1 MAVAV
6 YIGVARMVTMID
18 VSWDNF
24 MMVVMIEMMLV
35 TLVNPKVI
43 LMFNFVV
50 RCVPI
55 VMFLV

>member
-1 MAVAV
+1 
-6 YIGVARMVTMID
+6 MVTVID
-18 VSWDNF
+18 VTWFNF
-24 MMVVMIEMMLV
+24 MMVIMIEVMLV

>member
-6 YIGVARMVTMID
+6 FIGVTLMITVID
-18 VSWDNF
+18 VTWLNF
-24 MMVVMIEMMLV
+24 MILIMIEVMLV